1 MTQKGLD
8 LPLSSTKQEMRSVFF
23 FGKHRKD
30 LALDSF
36 PLYPLGMESV
46 TDTPAWITELL
57 AATGRFEALV
67 DHVNEWTE
75 EFCKKDE
82 KEVA

>member
-1 MTQKGLD
+1 MAKN
-8 LPLSSTKQEMRSVFF
+8 FF
-23 FGKHRKD
+23 REKSEKD
-30 LALDSF
+30 LAARRSACYSLR
-36 PLYPLGMESV
+36 MEIT
-46 TDTPAWITELL
+46 TDATPAWITELL

-67 DHVNEWTE
+67 DHVNAWTE

>member
-1 MTQKGLD
+1 M
-8 LPLSSTKQEMRSVFF
+8 EMS
-23 FGKHRKD
+23 
-30 LALDSF
+30 
-36 PLYPLGMESV
+36 
-46 TDTPAWITELL
+46 DTTPDWITELL

-67 DHVNEWTE
+67 DHVNAWTE

>member
-1 MTQKGLD
+1 
-8 LPLSSTKQEMRSVFF
+8 MRSVFLVETS
-23 FGKHRKD
+23 KRK
-30 LALDSF
+30 LV
-36 PLYPLGMESV
+36 LGRSPMYSLRVSNTTTAE
-46 TDTPAWITELL
+46 TPAWITELL

-67 DHVNEWTE
+67 DHVNAWTE